1 MFLIFVPPVITV
13 VLAVLRIIEKLKDEH
28 RKYPNDSRFF
38 PFIIIQAVVNAIAL
52 VVTVLLMWIFTIEWH
67 YRILMILLAI
77 LIEVFSIFFM
87 LQIFNKKRVII
98 LSVCGA
104 LVIGSI
110 AGIEIANYVKEKNTM
125 HDYFDFRSY
134 IPFEKNSPVK
144 QLDEES
150 TLKFT
155 DSDLDA
161 LPKMNG
167 ATALYPIY
175 AAFAQATYPESM
187 ANMDYFERLKYVNC
201 STTSRAYEKIV
212 DGDSDII
219 FAGGP
224 SKEQEEY
231 AAEKGVKLEY
241 VPIGREAFVFFV
253 HPKNPVNDLSLD
265 QIRDIYSGKTTNWR
279 QLGVKGPGKIQAFQ
293 REPGSG
299 SQTAMVRFVMRDLPL
314 MKPDKEKVSDGMG
327 GIVDQVSEYRNNR
340 GAIGYSFRF
349 YTTELMSGF
358 KVKLLSINGVAPT
371 VENIENGQYPLA
383 SEFYAVVRSDASD
396 NTRALLEWI
405 CGPQGQELIRKTGYT
420 PLK

>member
-1 MFLIFVPPVITV
+1 MLLQFIPPVITV
-13 VLAVLRIIEKLKDEH
+13 VLAVLRIIEKRKDEH

-38 PFIIIQAVVNAIAL
+38 PFIIFQAIVNAIAL

-104 LVIGSI
+104 LIIGSI
-110 AGIEIANYVKEKNTM
+110 AGSAIASYVKEKNTM
-125 HDYFDFRSY
+125 HDYFDFRTY

-155 DSDLDA
+155 DLDLDA
-161 LPKMNG
+161 LPKMDG

-187 ANMDYFERLKYVNC
+187 ANMDYFERLEYVNC

-212 DGDSDII
+212 DGDADII

-231 AAEKGVKLEY
+231 AVEKGVKLEY

-383 SEFYAVVRSDASD
+383 SEFFAVVRSDASD
-396 NTRALLEWI
+396 NTRALLSWI

>member
-1 MFLIFVPPVITV
+1 
-13 VLAVLRIIEKLKDEH
+13 
-28 RKYPNDSRFF
+28 
-38 PFIIIQAVVNAIAL
+38 
-52 VVTVLLMWIFTIEWH
+52 
-67 YRILMILLAI
+67 
-77 LIEVFSIFFM
+77 
-87 LQIFNKKRVII
+87 
-98 LSVCGA
+98 
-104 LVIGSI
+104 
-110 AGIEIANYVKEKNTM
+110 
-125 HDYFDFRSY
+125 
-134 IPFEKNSPVK
+134 
-144 QLDEES
+144 
-150 TLKFT
+150 
-155 DSDLDA
+155 
-161 LPKMNG
+161 
-167 ATALYPIY
+167 
-175 AAFAQATYPESM
+175 
-187 ANMDYFERLKYVNC
+187 
-201 STTSRAYEKIV
+201 
-212 DGDSDII
+212 
-219 FAGGP
+219 
-224 SKEQEEY
+224 
-231 AAEKGVKLEY
+231 EKGVKLEY

-314 MKPDKEKVSDGMG
+314 MKPDKKKVFDGMG

-383 SEFYAVVRSDASD
+383 SEFFAVVRSDASD